1 MQKLKLWCLGASLA
15 ALVNVANAQILIG
28 QTAGFTGPVAAGVK
42 ETTEGAKLYIDAT
55 NAKGGVAGQTIELIS
70 LDDAFDPK
78 QAAENGRILV
88 EERKVLSL
96 FLTRGTPHTQS
107 LFPLL
112 DKTGVPLVGPSTGAM
127 VMHSPVKKTLFN
139 VRATYQQEAKT
150 LATFLTA
157 LGPASVGIVHANDSF
172 GKDALEGAMAGF
184 ANAGYGPSV
193 VIPAD
198 RSNPNFDEIIPA
210 LLEAKVQSVLWFGSG
225 TSVSKGVK
233 ALREAKSVAQVATLS
248 NNASSGFIK
257 GLGEF
262 GRGVIVSQVYP
273 GVRTADYPMVNEAR
287 KLAKAKGIEL
297 SPAMLEGYAAAKVLV
312 EGLRRAG
319 ANPTRESLIKALET
333 MNPYDLGGLAVD
345 YSSKDHT
352 GLTYSDYSIIGPSGK
367 FRR

>member
-1 MQKLKLWCLGASLA
+1 MQRIKIWGLGASLTV
-15 ALVNVANAQILIG
+15 LMSVAHAQILIG
-28 QTAGFTGPVAAGVK
+28 QTAGFSGPVAAGVK
-42 ETTEGAKLYIDAT
+42 ETTEGAKLYFDSV
-55 NAKGGVAGQTIELIS
+55 NAKGGVNGETIELIS
-70 LDDAFDPK
+70 LDDQFDPK
-78 QAAENGRILV
+78 KAAENGQVLV
-88 EERKVLSL
+88 EEKKVLSL

-112 DKTGVPLVGPSTGAM
+112 EKTGVPLVGPSTGAM
-127 VMHSPVKKTLFN
+127 VMHEPVQKTLFN
-139 VRATYQQEAKT
+139 VRATYQQEAKN
-150 LATFLTA
+150 LAEFLTA
-157 LGPASVGIVHANDSF
+157 LGPASVGIVHADDSF
-172 GKDALEGAMAGF
+172 GRDALQGALAGF
-184 ANAGYGPSV
+184 AKAGYDPSV

-198 RSNPNFDEIIPA
+198 RSKPNFAEIIPA
-210 LLEAKVQSVLWFGSG
+210 LLKAKVQSVLWFGSG
-225 TSVSKGVK
+225 TSVSNGVK

-257 GLGEF
+257 SLGEF

-319 ANPTRESLIKALET
+319 ASPTRERLVKALET
-333 MNPYDLGGLAVD
+333 FQPYDLGGLSVD

-352 GLTYSDYSIIGPSGK
+352 GLNYSDYSIIGPSGK